1 MAMNSVEMKNTVRT
15 NTANLLT
22 EIFEANAAV
31 QYDDFAWAILHE
43 VDGQEIWSSI
53 EIKSKAWKPTKT
65 TAAFDPY
72 EAAAAWQEDKRIA
85 AEKAELR
92 KVEREAK
99 KSKKKSE
106 KE

>member
-1 MAMNSVEMKNTVRT
+1 MNATEMKNTVRA

-22 EIFEANAAV
+22 EILNANDAV
-31 QYDDFAWAILHE
+31 QYDDYSWAILHE

-65 TAAFDPY
+65 NAAFDPY

-85 AEKAELR
+85 AEKAEQR
-92 KVEREAK
+92 KVEKETKAK
-99 KSKKKSE
+99 KKAKKE
-106 KE
+106 EE